1 MSAYGYQVVYG
12 NQLADDLHNLFP
24 ELIYNPTR
32 FTNVQDVLQYMQTSM
47 RNRFDLFTYGRSLA
61 PIVSSQHV
69 NVTTTPVRIPVSMP
83 VTAASIPVAT
93 AATATNINPSTPPT
107 RVPVTSPPSL
117 NTTRMYRQTTSAINP
132 VSLLSAFEFTDD
144 DDINGFSESI
154 LTNVLTQFLR
164 PSSLLNP
171 TSNLEPV
178 IVRPTQTQIDEST
191 ELITN
196 STNLTDACAIC
207 QDDFPSGSQIRKIKY
222 CGHQFHKNC
231 IDQWFQRNVKC
242 PVCRHDIRQE
252 INSSIH
258 SSEDI

>member
-1 MSAYGYQVVYG
+1 MSTYGYQVVYG

-47 RNRFDLFTYGRSLA
+47 RNRFDLFSYGRS
-61 PIVSSQHV
+61 I
-69 NVTTTPVRIPVSMP
+69 TPVVSNPGVTSVPVNITTVP
-83 VTAASIPVAT
+83 VTVPIATASIPIAT
-93 AATATNINPSTPPT
+93 TTTNINPSTPPT
-107 RVPVTSPPSL
+107 RVPITSPPNL
-117 NTTRMYRQTTSAINP
+117 NTTRMYRQTTSTINP
-132 VSLLSAFEFTDD
+132 ISLLSAFEFTDD
-144 DDINGFSESI
+144 DDVNGFSESI

-178 IVRPTQTQIDEST
+178 VVRPTHEQITEST
-191 ELITN
+191 EIITN
-196 STNLTDACAIC
+196 STHLSDTCAIC
-207 QDDFPSGSQIRKIKY
+207 QDDFPSGSQIRKIKH
-222 CGHQFHKNC
+222 CNHQFHKNC

-252 INSSIH
+252 INSNIH